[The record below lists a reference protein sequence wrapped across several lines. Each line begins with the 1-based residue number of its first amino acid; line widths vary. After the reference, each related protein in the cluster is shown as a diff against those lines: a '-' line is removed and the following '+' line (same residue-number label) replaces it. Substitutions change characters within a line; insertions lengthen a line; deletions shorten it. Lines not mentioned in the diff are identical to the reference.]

1 MRSNQTVTR
10 KLAGLTAILA
20 IALGAGLVWQHQVE
34 LKAREETKGGPATP
48 GQASAHDLSAA
59 FRHAARG
66 ALPGIVSIETRGK
79 SAVRTESGRDG
90 DAGQFGDLFR
100 NEPGLRDFFR
110 FRTPNPMPRSQG
122 HASGFII
129 DSSGI
134 ILTNNHVVADAEQVK
149 VKLSDGREYVAT
161 GIKGDPR
168 SDVAILRIKP
178 EGEIIPLRFGNS
190 DAIDI
195 GEWVLAIG
203 SPFGLDLTV
212 TAGIISAKGRGMGI
226 AEREDFLQTD
236 AAINPGNSGG
246 PLINLNGEVVGMS
259 TAISSRSGGYEG
271 IGFAVPINLARW
283 VADQL
288 TSKGS
293 VTRAYLGVMVQQ
305 MDQEMARQF
314 KVPVGHG
321 ALVTQVTPGSP
332 AAAAKLEPG
341 DVILKVD
348 GRAVTGS
355 RELQGLIE
363 QLQIGRKYP
372 LIVLRHGK
380 ELHVNVEVREMPRE
394 YALAGTHEPDGS
406 KPAAPGT
413 FDDLGLEVADLTA
426 DAARQLGYTQ
436 ASGVAI
442 TSVKP
447 DSPAAVA
454 GLHDGMLIEKVGQ
467 RHVTT
472 VAEFREAL
480 KDASIEKGVLLLVR
494 TTRGSQFVVL
504 RKDAL

>member
-1 MRSNQTVTR
+1 MHSNQTFNR
-10 KLAGLTAILA
+10 KLASLVALLA
-20 IALGAGLVWQHQVE
+20 IALGASLLWQRQSE
-34 LKAREETKGGPATP
+34 LKAREDAKASAATP
-48 GQASAHDLSAA
+48 GQASAQDLSAA

-79 SAVRTESGRDG
+79 AAVRTESGRDG
-90 DAGQFGDLFR
+90 DAGPFGDLFR

-110 FRTPNPMPRSQG
+110 FRTPTPMPRSQG

-129 DSSGI
+129 DRSGI
-134 ILTNNHVVADAEQVK
+134 ILTNNHVIADAEQVK

-178 EGEIIPLRFGNS
+178 EGEIVPLRLGNS

-246 PLINLNGEVVGMS
+246 PLINLNGEVIGMS

-305 MDQEMARQF
+305 VDQEMARQF
-314 KVPVGHG
+314 KVPVGQG
-321 ALVTQVTPGSP
+321 AIVTHVAPGSP

-341 DVILKVD
+341 DVILRLD
-348 GRAVTGS
+348 GKAVAGS
-355 RELQGLIE
+355 RELQGLVE
-363 QLQIGRKYP
+363 QLHIGRKYA
-372 LIVLRHGK
+372 LVVLRHGK
-380 ELHVNVEVREMPRE
+380 EQRVDVEVKEMPHE
-394 YALAGTHEPDGS
+394 YALAGAHEPEGS
-406 KPAAPGT
+406 KPAEPGA

-426 DAARQLGYTQ
+426 EAARQLGYTE

-447 DSPAAVA
+447 DSPAAA
-454 GLHDGMLIEKVGQ
+454 EGLHDGMLIEKVGQ
-467 RHVTT
+467 RRVTT

-480 KDASIEKGVLLLVR
+480 KEASIEKGVLLLVR
-494 TTRGSQFVVL
+494 SPRGSKFVVL
-504 RKDAL
+504 RKGAL